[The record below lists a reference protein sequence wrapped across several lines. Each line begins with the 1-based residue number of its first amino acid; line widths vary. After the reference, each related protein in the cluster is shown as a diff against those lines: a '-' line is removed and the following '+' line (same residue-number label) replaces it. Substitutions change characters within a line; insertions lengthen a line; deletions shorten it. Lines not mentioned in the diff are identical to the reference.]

1 MKALFSKNLCNK
13 FLHFIIS
20 VTFSLAFVSCV
31 QYHEQHNVQSGG
43 HHQVQTNY
51 FEKKAKLKADTV
63 KKIKEK
69 KSRIR

>member
-1 MKALFSKNLCNK
+1 MKALFFKNLYNK
-13 FLHFIIS
+13 FLPLIIS
-20 VTFSLAFVSCV
+20 VTCSLAFVSCI

-51 FEKKAKLKADTV
+51 FEKKAKIKADTV
-63 KKIKEK
+63 KIKEK